1 MMCLLLVCVFLYF
14 VGAIQAAVPT
24 TNTTSDSFEASS
36 FTTRT
41 IWSIISSSVLTLFAC
56 IYTAIH
62 INIPSPRDSPYHILR
77 RRLGIM
83 IMAFIAPELIVTW
96 AMRQW
101 LSTYYITRKFEE
113 SGYPNVR
120 PEQLFR
126 ADGWFHALR
135 GWATLRYTTT

>member
-1 MMCLLLVCVFLYF
+1 
-14 VGAIQAAVPT
+14 
-24 TNTTSDSFEASS
+24 
-36 FTTRT
+36 
-41 IWSIISSSVLTLFAC
+41 
-56 IYTAIH
+56 
-62 INIPSPRDSPYHILR
+62 
-77 RRLGIM
+77 M